1 MSLRRCDRYLLR
13 QMLGPFLLALA
24 GLALFILLNLILRLS
39 ELMVDRGIGLT
50 QLLRLLIFWMPELI
64 AWAIPMAALF
74 AVFLGLGRL
83 EHDREIM
90 ALESIGVSLRRILL
104 PLLIAAIGLCFLT
117 FAVYN
122 WAMPASKQA
131 AQRTY
136 RQILFTQSVPRI
148 SANTFFTGPN
158 NQYFYVRQYDA
169 DDGAVHDVLIYDVS
183 GQLFPQAESQI
194 TMVTADSGT
203 WTGENWELS
212 AGRMYGFDREG
223 TLIYSGTF
231 EKLLIPVA
239 QTADQIWSQSK
250 SPSEMGI
257 RELLTR
263 ISRARASGLPIN
275 GYIVELHQRF
285 ALPLS
290 AVLFVLVGG
299 AISLMFGSRS
309 RSTGIII
316 GLLLIGL
323 YQGTYLWTQALGR
336 RGAMNPIL
344 AAWIPNLMFGL
355 VGILLLLWVDRLAS
369 RDMWNRLR
377 NRLTF
382 LAAILFIGSIGLSST
397 GQDVPLHLECDEL
410 FISADRSEVIAQ
422 GSVHAE
428 LEDAELQADSLY
440 LKQDEGGQWHMEAT
454 GEVSL
459 DSGELDLTGDTVV
472 TELFVSEAGARMQ
485 SLESHGF
492 SGQSGFENSSDEE
505 HTLYFQGE
513 SGRIM
518 FDDAGELDFIE
529 IRNGELTTCNCCDR
543 PFRSQPYTLRA
554 NRLLFY
560 PGRMIVVFGLTGR
573 IAGVSTL
580 WLPVYVQPLEETLE
594 SPLFPAIGRSALRG
608 WFVKWNVPF
617 YFSESLYGS
626 VLFDYYSKF
635 NELGVGI
642 ATRYAFA
649 GHQGQLRSY
658 NFAAKTGD
666 SVFEF
671 SAKHQLP
678 MSGAWSGQGSV
689 DYRTAG
695 ASTELDYGA
704 QAQGSSNGW
713 TIQVSATREVE
724 IENTDDEDP
733 DNDGTN
739 ITERIPEFSMS
750 RNAWIIGAL
759 AIQPSVEAGRY
770 REQFGEEAVTEALR
784 LSGVLNLTSET
795 RTLLGVSLSPS
806 LHLRAA
812 AYEGNSIGQSI
823 GSLQAT
829 VGARWRDVS
838 ANYNL
843 ILVQGESP
851 FEFDAEIATHHISWD
866 ITRHGWGTLNI
877 TGGIAL
883 DSGLLDPIRGQLR
896 WADWAN
902 WVLNAEYNVPDV
914 ALISLL
920 LTGNWSTD
928 MLSLEWSFPYLPAE
942 ARFDTVTVSCE
953 APGEWIDLDI
963 DADLDRGVLTVTT
976 DVAGTITVDSFTFG
990 GNMTFSNLAFSSV
1003 SLASEFATSSGW
1015 GAKVEWTYS
1024 GGMLSLDDV
1033 RGGVFWDIGECLRI
1047 GMDRE
1052 RSETWFYASI
1062 LAFPEAILR
1071 YAPESADIQFG
1082 D

>member
-50 QLLRLLIFWMPELI
+50 QLLRLLILWMPELI

-83 EHDREIM
+83 AHDREIM

-104 PLLIAAIGLCFLT
+104 PLLIAAVGLSFLT

-136 RQILFTQSVPRI
+136 REILFTQSVPRI
-148 SANTFFTGPN
+148 SANTFFTGPD

-169 DDGAVHDVLIYDVS
+169 DDGSVHDVLIYDVS
-183 GQLFPQAESQI
+183 GRLFSQAESQI

-212 AGRMYGFDREG
+212 AGRVYGFNREG

-231 EKLLIPVA
+231 EELIIPVA

-250 SPSEMGI
+250 SPSEMRIG
-257 RELLTR
+257 ELLTR
-263 ISRARASGLPIN
+263 IGRARVSGLPTN
-275 GYIVELHQRF
+275 AYIVELHQRF

-299 AISLMFGSRS
+299 AVSLMFGSRS

-336 RGAMNPIL
+336 RGAMDPIL

-355 VGILLLLWVDRLAS
+355 VGILLLVWVDRLAS

-377 NRLTF
+377 NRLPF
-382 LAAILFIGSIGLSST
+382 LAAILLIGLIGLSGM
-397 GQDVPLHLECDEL
+397 GQDVPLHLECDDL
-410 FISADRSEVIAQ
+410 FISEDRSEIIAQ

-440 LKQDEGGQWHMEAT
+440 LKQDEDGQWYLEAT

-459 DSGELDLTGDTVV
+459 NSGEFDLSGDTLAAK
-472 TELFVSEAGARMQ
+472 LFVSETGARMQ

-492 SGQSGFENSSDEE
+492 RGQSEFENSSGQE
-505 HTLYFQGE
+505 HTLYFQGK
-513 SGRIM
+513 SGRIT
-518 FDDAGELDFIE
+518 FDEDGELDLIE
-529 IRNGELTTCNCCDR
+529 IRNGELTTCSCCDR
-543 PFRSQPYTLRA
+543 PFQSQPYTLRA
-554 NRLLFY
+554 NRLLLY
-560 PGRMIVVFGLTGR
+560 PDRMIVVFGLTGR
-573 IAGVSTL
+573 IAGVSAL

-626 VLFDYYSKF
+626 ILFDYYSKF
-635 NELGVGI
+635 NELGVGVI
-642 ATRYAFA
+642 TRYAFA
-649 GHQGQLRSY
+649 GHDGQLRGY
-658 NFAAKTGD
+658 NFPAKTGD
-666 SVFEF
+666 SIFEF
-671 SAKHQLP
+671 SANHQLP
-678 MSGAWSGQGSV
+678 MSGVWSGQGNV

-695 ASTELDYGA
+695 ATTELDYSA

-713 TIQVSATREVE
+713 TIRVSAAREIEV
-724 IENTDDEDP
+724 ENTDDDDP
-733 DNDGTN
+733 DNDETN
-739 ITERIPEFSMS
+739 ITERIPELSMS
-750 RNAWIIGAL
+750 RNAWIVGAL
-759 AIQPSVEAGRY
+759 AIQPSVEVGRY

-784 LSGVLNLTSET
+784 LSGTLNLTSET

-806 LHLRAA
+806 LHLRAT
-812 AYEGNSIGQSI
+812 AYEGSSIEQSI

-883 DSGLLDPIRGQLR
+883 NSGLLDPIRGQLT

-902 WVLNAEYNVPDV
+902 WVLNAEYSVPNV
-914 ALISLL
+914 ALTSLR

-928 MLSLEWSFPYLPAE
+928 VLRLQWSIPYLPVE
-942 ARFDTVTVSCE
+942 ARFDTITVSGE
-953 APGEWIDLDI
+953 APGEWINLDI
-963 DADLDRGVLTVTT
+963 DAALDRGVLTVTT
-976 DVAGTITVDSFTFG
+976 NLAGTVTVDTFTLH
-990 GNMTFSNLAFSSV
+990 GNVTFSSLAFSSV
-1003 SLASEFATSSGW
+1003 SLTSEFATSSGW
-1015 GAKVEWTYS
+1015 GVKIAWTYS
-1024 GGMLSLDDV
+1024 GGTLSLDAV
-1033 RGGVFWDIGECLRI
+1033 RGGIFWDIGECLRI
-1047 GMDRE
+1047 GIDRE
-1052 RSETWFYASI
+1052 GSETWFYASI

-1071 YAPESADIQFG
+1071 YAPESADIQLG

>member
-1 MSLRRCDRYLLR
+1 MSLRQCDRYLLR

-83 EHDREIM
+83 AHDREIM

-104 PLLIAAIGLCFLT
+104 PLLIASVGLSFLT

-136 RQILFTQSVPRI
+136 REILFTQSVPRI

-169 DDGAVHDVLIYDVS
+169 DDGSVHDVLIYDVS

-203 WTGENWELS
+203 WTGEDWELS
-212 AGRMYGFDREG
+212 AGRMYGFNREG

-231 EKLLIPVA
+231 EELVIPVA

-250 SPSEMGI
+250 SPSEMRIG
-257 RELLTR
+257 ELMTR
-263 ISRARASGLPIN
+263 IGRARVSGLPTN
-275 GYIVELHQRF
+275 SYIVELHQRF

-299 AISLMFGSRS
+299 AVSLMFGSRS

-336 RGAMNPIL
+336 RGAMDPIL
-344 AAWIPNLMFGL
+344 AAWIPNLMFGF

-377 NRLTF
+377 NRLPF
-382 LAAILFIGSIGLSST
+382 LTAILLIGLSGLSGM
-397 GQDVPLHLECDEL
+397 GQDVPLHLECDDL
-410 FISADRSEVIAQ
+410 FISADRSEIIAK

-440 LKQDEGGQWHMEAT
+440 LKQDEDGQWRLEAT

-459 DSGELDLTGDTVV
+459 DSGEFNLAGDTV
-472 TELFVSEAGARMQ
+472 TAELFVSEAGARMQ

-492 SGQSGFENSSDEE
+492 RGQSEFENSSGQE

-513 SGRIM
+513 SGRIT
-518 FDDAGELDFIE
+518 FDDHGELDFIE
-529 IRNGELTTCNCCDR
+529 IRNGELTTCDCCDR
-543 PFRSQPYTLRA
+543 PFQSQPYTLRA

-560 PGRMIVVFGLTGR
+560 PDRMIVVFGLTGR

-626 VLFDYYSKF
+626 ILFDYYSKF
-635 NELGVGI
+635 NELGIGVI
-642 ATRYAFA
+642 TRYAFA
-649 GHQGQLRSY
+649 GHEGQLRGY
-658 NFAAKTGD
+658 NFPAKTGD
-666 SVFEF
+666 SIFEF
-671 SAKHQLP
+671 SANHQLP
-678 MSGAWSGQGSV
+678 MSGVWSGQGNV

-695 ASTELDYGA
+695 ATTELDYGA

-713 TIQVSATREVE
+713 TIEVSATREIEVE
-724 IENTDDEDP
+724 NADDENP
-733 DNDGTN
+733 DNDETN
-739 ITERIPEFSMS
+739 ITERVPEFSMS
-750 RNAWIIGAL
+750 RNAWIVGAL
-759 AIQPSVEAGRY
+759 AIQPRVEVGRY

-784 LSGVLNLTSET
+784 LSGALNLTSET

-806 LHLRAA
+806 FHLRAT
-812 AYEGNSIGQSI
+812 AYEGNSIEQSI

-866 ITRHGWGTLNI
+866 ITRQGWGTLNI

-883 DSGLLDPIRGQLR
+883 NSGLLDPIRGQLT

-902 WVLNAEYNVPDV
+902 WAFSAEYSVPDIT
-914 ALISLL
+914 LTSLL

-928 MLSLEWSFPYLPAE
+928 VLRLHWSIPYLPTE
-942 ARFDTVTVSCE
+942 YRFDIVTLSGEASGDWLDLEVS
-953 APGEWIDLDI
+953 A
-963 DADLDRGVLTVTT
+963 ALDRGALTVST
-976 DVAGTITVDSFTFG
+976 DIVSAFTVDPFTLRG
-990 GNMTFSNLAFSSV
+990 DVQFSNLDFHSV
-1003 SLASEFATSSGW
+1003 SLASEYVSSSGW
-1015 GAKVEWTYS
+1015 GAKVAWTYS
-1024 GGMLSLDDV
+1024 GGTLSLDAV
-1033 RGGVFWDIGECLRI
+1033 RGGVFWDIGDCLRI
-1047 GMDRE
+1047 GVDRE
-1052 RSETWFYASI
+1052 ASDTWLYASI

-1071 YAPESADIQFG
+1071 YAPESASLQFG